1 MGRLFT
7 AEEDPI
13 DHPAPV
19 LVLSYRHWQRRF
31 GGDPNILHR
40 TALLD
45 GVPRNIIDA
54 MRPGFLFTDDH
65 AEYLEPMTTSSA
77 QPKGSGRVL
86 VVCGRLK
93 PQISMAQAQA
103 DIDAIARQ
111 FAKEYPRDMEQGKQ
125 RLVRVQPVREAL
137 SVSCGVRCSC
147 CKARW
152 PSCC

>member
-19 LVLSYRHWQRRF
+19 LVLSYRLWQRRF

-65 AEYLEPMTTSSA
+65 AEYLEP
-77 QPKGSGRVL
+77 
-86 VVCGRLK
+86 CGR
-93 PQISMAQAQA
+93 
-103 DIDAIARQ
+103 
-111 FAKEYPRDMEQGKQ
+111 
-125 RLVRVQPVREAL
+125 
-137 SVSCGVRCSC
+137 
-147 CKARW
+147 KARAASW
-152 PSCC
+152 